1 MKSLSESMRDFADQ
15 INSVLM
21 ERGPESIHKDEVQR
35 NWTQYASEVDPA
47 RVKAITAKIF
57 NAPADQVHVEINPH
71 DYEESVVFFN
81 YYSKE
86 EAIQA
91 LQGYFSYTQKYQN
104 FANFGIKGAHVRAG
118 SISDS
123 INPNAWVDLGE
134 VHSVEEVLHKLP
146 QISNGTITVTFD
158 VSEDQFLDR

>member
-1 MKSLSESMRDFADQ
+1 MQSLSESMRSLMDS
-15 INSVLM
+15 INDVLQ

-35 NWTQYASEVDPA
+35 NWTQYASEIDPS
-47 RVKAITAKIF
+47 RVQAITAKIF
-57 NAPADQVHVEINPH
+57 QAPRDQVHVEISPD
-71 DYEESVVFFN
+71 DYEESAVFFN
-81 YYSKE
+81 YYSQE
-86 EAIQA
+86 EAVKA
-91 LQGYFSYTQKYQN
+91 LQGYFNYTQKYQK

-146 QISNGTITVTFD
+146 QINSGTITITFD
-158 VSEDQFLDR
+158 IDEAQHMDM